1 MLRGMIFIDHMN
13 FDIALQDYY
22 KTLGLPTAKL
32 DYNKLFLNITKLVD
46 NVDFVKASIFVPK
59 PDSFL
64 MGDPLLSRYYSWVT
78 GLGNAPF
85 TDVIE
90 GRYCARA
97 VSPAVPMN
105 IANKSTYYKVEK
117 GTDINLAVDAINKAF
132 HNSYDIAYIL
142 SADTDYIKVYDVLKS
157 YGKIVVVVVVNG
169 QSTYRIKPHV
179 DATFTLDDSFFSTC
193 LRTPT
198 VVAPATS
205 APTGISTTHAP
216 STATVG
222 TTPAPAPSTATVST
236 TPAPASSA
244 TTVSTTPA
252 PIPAQLWS
260 APLLALLPVQHQ
272 LPLLLQALL
281 LLAPP
286 KLIKHLQFVL

>member
-1 MLRGMIFIDHMN
+1 M
-13 FDIALQDYY
+13 QDYY

-205 APTGISTTHAP
+205 APTGISTT
-216 STATVG
+216 
-222 TTPAPAPSTATVST
+222 
-236 TPAPASSA
+236 PAPASSA

-252 PIPAQLWS
+252 PDTSATTVGTTSSSTPSTASTTTPATS
-260 APLLALLPVQHQ
+260 TTPAGAP
-272 LPLLLQALL
+272 
-281 LLAPP
+281 
-286 KLIKHLQFVL
+286 